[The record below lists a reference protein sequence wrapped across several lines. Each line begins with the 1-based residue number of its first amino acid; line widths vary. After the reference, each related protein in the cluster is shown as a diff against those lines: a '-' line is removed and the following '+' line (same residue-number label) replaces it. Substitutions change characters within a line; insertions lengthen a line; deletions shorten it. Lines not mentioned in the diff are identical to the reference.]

1 MNEEMLIQY
10 LVGFDE
16 INQMIS
22 TSYRLAVTELED
34 VQDQSA
40 QIVDDLLSM
49 LILAY
54 TAGVEATAQHL
65 AADLSVELDALE
77 DALYMPIDGKTF
89 EQRVQEYVFARDM
102 NGLSVVAASEYHRMY
117 NAGAYDAAMQY
128 VRTHGLGV
136 TKRWVTV
143 GDDRVRETHRYLEA
157 MSVDVDEEFYTSDG
171 DHAPYPGAF
180 RKAKNNVGCR
190 CIVIYDP
197 EEA

>member
-1 MNEEMLIQY
+1 MEEIIKQY

-22 TSYRLAVTELED
+22 TSYRLAVTELDD
-34 VQDQSA
+34 VQDQVA
-40 QIVDDLLSM
+40 QIIDDLLSM

-54 TAGVEATAQHL
+54 NAGMDATAQNL
-65 AADLSVELDALE
+65 DADLSVDLDALE
-77 DALYMPIDGKTF
+77 DALYTSIDGKTF
-89 EQRVQEYVFARDM
+89 EQRVQEYVLAQDM
-102 NGLSVVAASEYHRMY
+102 AGLSVVAVSEYHRLY
-117 NAGAYDAAMQY
+117 NAGAYDGAQQF
-128 VRTHGLGV
+128 VRTQGLGI

-143 GDDRVRETHRYLEA
+143 RDDRVRETHRYLEG

>member
-1 MNEEMLIQY
+1 MEEIIKQY

-22 TSYRLAVTELED
+22 TSYRLAVTELDD
-34 VQDQSA
+34 VQDQVA
-40 QIVDDLLSM
+40 QIIDDLLSM

-54 TAGVEATAQHL
+54 NAGMDATAQNF
-65 AADLSVELDALE
+65 AADLSVDLDALE
-77 DALYMPIDGKTF
+77 DALYTSIDGKTF
-89 EQRVQEYVFARDM
+89 EQRVQEYVLARDM
-102 NGLSVVAASEYHRMY
+102 AGLSVVAASEYHRLY
-117 NAGAYDAAMQY
+117 NAGAYDGAQQF
-128 VRTHGLGV
+128 VRTQGLGI
-136 TKRWVTV
+136 TKRWITV
-143 GDDRVRETHRYLEA
+143 RDDRVRETHRYLEG

>member
-1 MNEEMLIQY
+1 MEEIIKQY

-22 TSYRLAVTELED
+22 TSYRLAVTEIDD
-34 VQDQSA
+34 VQDQVA
-40 QIVDDLLSM
+40 QIIDDLLSM

-54 TAGVEATAQHL
+54 NAGMDATAQNL
-65 AADLSVELDALE
+65 ATDLSVDLDALE
-77 DALYMPIDGKTF
+77 DALYTSIDGKTF
-89 EQRVQEYVFARDM
+89 EQRVQEYVLAQDM
-102 NGLSVVAASEYHRMY
+102 AGLSVVAASEYHRLY
-117 NAGAYDAAMQY
+117 NAGAYDGAQQF
-128 VRTHGLGV
+128 VRTQGLGI
-136 TKRWVTV
+136 TKQWVTV
-143 GDDRVRETHRYLEA
+143 RDDRVRETHRYLEG

>member
-1 MNEEMLIQY
+1 MEEIIKQY

-22 TSYRLAVTELED
+22 TSYRLAVTELDD
-34 VQDQSA
+34 VQDQVA
-40 QIVDDLLSM
+40 QIIDDLLSM

-54 TAGVEATAQHL
+54 NAGMDATAQNL
-65 AADLSVELDALE
+65 AADLSVDLDALE
-77 DALYMPIDGKTF
+77 DALYTSIDGKTF
-89 EQRVQEYVFARDM
+89 EQRVQEYVLAQDM
-102 NGLSVVAASEYHRMY
+102 AGLSVMAASEYHRLY
-117 NAGAYDAAMQY
+117 NAGAYDGAQQF
-128 VRTHGLGV
+128 VRTQGLGI

-143 GDDRVRETHRYLEA
+143 RDDRVRETHRYLEG

>member
-1 MNEEMLIQY
+1 MEEIIKQY

-22 TSYRLAVTELED
+22 TSYRLAMTELDD
-34 VQDQSA
+34 VQDQVA
-40 QIVDDLLSM
+40 QIIDDLLSM

-54 TAGVEATAQHL
+54 NAGMDATAQNL
-65 AADLSVELDALE
+65 AADLSVDLDALE
-77 DALYMPIDGKTF
+77 DALYTSIDGKTF
-89 EQRVQEYVFARDM
+89 EQRVQEYVLAQDM
-102 NGLSVVAASEYHRMY
+102 AGLSVVAASEYHRLY
-117 NAGAYDAAMQY
+117 NAGAYDGAQQF
-128 VRTHGLGV
+128 VRTQGLGI

-143 GDDRVRETHRYLEA
+143 RDDRVRETHRYLEG

-190 CIVIYDP
+190 CIVVYDP

>member
-1 MNEEMLIQY
+1 MEEIIKQY

-22 TSYRLAVTELED
+22 TSYRLAVTELDD
-34 VQDQSA
+34 VQDQVA
-40 QIVDDLLSM
+40 QIIDDLLSM

-54 TAGVEATAQHL
+54 NAGMDATAQNL
-65 AADLSVELDALE
+65 AADLSVDLDALE
-77 DALYMPIDGKTF
+77 DALYTSIDGKTF
-89 EQRVQEYVFARDM
+89 EQRVQEYVLARDM
-102 NGLSVVAASEYHRMY
+102 AGLSVVAASEYHRLY
-117 NAGAYDAAMQY
+117 NAGAYDGAQQF
-128 VRTHGLGV
+128 VRTQGLGI

-143 GDDRVRETHRYLEA
+143 RDDRVRETHRYLEG

-190 CIVIYDP
+190 CIVIYDS

>member
-1 MNEEMLIQY
+1 MEEIIKQY

-22 TSYRLAVTELED
+22 TSYRLAVTELDD
-34 VQDQSA
+34 VQDQVA
-40 QIVDDLLSM
+40 QIIDDLLSM

-54 TAGVEATAQHL
+54 NAGMDATAQNL
-65 AADLSVELDALE
+65 AADLSVDLDALE
-77 DALYMPIDGKTF
+77 DALYTSIDGKTF
-89 EQRVQEYVFARDM
+89 EQRVQEYVLAQDM
-102 NGLSVVAASEYHRMY
+102 AGLSVVAASEYHRLY
-117 NAGAYDAAMQY
+117 NAGAYDGAQQF
-128 VRTHGLGV
+128 VRTQGLGII
-136 TKRWVTV
+136 KRWVTV
-143 GDDRVRETHRYLEA
+143 RDDRVRETHRYLEG

>member
-1 MNEEMLIQY
+1 MEEIIKQY

-22 TSYRLAVTELED
+22 TSYRLAVTELDD
-34 VQDQSA
+34 VQDQVA
-40 QIVDDLLSM
+40 QIIDDLLSM

-54 TAGVEATAQHL
+54 NAGMDATAQNL
-65 AADLSVELDALE
+65 AADLSVDLDALE
-77 DALYMPIDGKTF
+77 DALYTSIDGKTF
-89 EQRVQEYVFARDM
+89 EQRVQEYVLAQDM
-102 NGLSVVAASEYHRMY
+102 ADLSVVAASEYHRLY
-117 NAGAYDAAMQY
+117 NAGVYDGAQQF
-128 VRTHGLGV
+128 VRTQGLGI

-143 GDDRVRETHRYLEA
+143 RDDRVRETHRYLEG

>member
-1 MNEEMLIQY
+1 MEEIIKQY

-22 TSYRLAVTELED
+22 TSYRLAVTELDD
-34 VQDQSA
+34 VQDQVA
-40 QIVDDLLSM
+40 QIIDDLLSM

-54 TAGVEATAQHL
+54 NAGMDATAQNL
-65 AADLSVELDALE
+65 AADLSVDLDALE
-77 DALYMPIDGKTF
+77 DALYTSIDGKTF
-89 EQRVQEYVFARDM
+89 EQRVQEYVLAQDM
-102 NGLSVVAASEYHRMY
+102 AGLSVVAASEYHRLY
-117 NAGAYDAAMQY
+117 NAGAYDGAHQF
-128 VRTHGLGV
+128 VRTQGLGI

-143 GDDRVRETHRYLEA
+143 RDDRVRETHRYLEG

>member
-1 MNEEMLIQY
+1 MEEIIKQY

-22 TSYRLAVTELED
+22 TSYRLAVTELD
-34 VQDQSA
+34 GVQDQVA
-40 QIVDDLLSM
+40 QIIDDLLSM

-54 TAGVEATAQHL
+54 NAGMDATAQNL
-65 AADLSVELDALE
+65 AADLSVDLDALE
-77 DALYMPIDGKTF
+77 DALYTSIDGKTF
-89 EQRVQEYVFARDM
+89 EQRVQEYVLAQDM
-102 NGLSVVAASEYHRMY
+102 AGLSVVAASEYHRLY
-117 NAGAYDAAMQY
+117 NAGAYDGAQQF
-128 VRTHGLGV
+128 VRTQGLGI

-143 GDDRVRETHRYLEA
+143 RDDRVRETHRYLEG

>member
-1 MNEEMLIQY
+1 MNEEMLNQY

-49 LILAY
+49 LLLAY

-77 DALYMPIDGKTF
+77 DALYMPIDSKTF

-128 VRTHGLGV
+128 VRTQGLGV

-171 DHAPYPGAF
+171 DHAPSPGAF

>member
-1 MNEEMLIQY
+1 MEAIIKQY

-22 TSYRLAVTELED
+22 TSYRLAVTELDD
-34 VQDQSA
+34 VQDQVA
-40 QIVDDLLSM
+40 QIIDDLLSM

-54 TAGVEATAQHL
+54 NAGMDATAQNL
-65 AADLSVELDALE
+65 AADLSVDLDALE
-77 DALYMPIDGKTF
+77 DALYTSIDGKTF
-89 EQRVQEYVFARDM
+89 EQRVQEYVLAQDM
-102 NGLSVVAASEYHRMY
+102 AGLSVVAASEYHRLY
-117 NAGAYDAAMQY
+117 NAGAYDGAQQF
-128 VRTHGLGV
+128 VRTQGLGI

-143 GDDRVRETHRYLEA
+143 RDDRVRETHRYLEG

>member
-1 MNEEMLIQY
+1 MEEIIKQY

-22 TSYRLAVTELED
+22 TSYRLAVTELDD
-34 VQDQSA
+34 VQDQVA
-40 QIVDDLLSM
+40 QIIDDLLSM

-54 TAGVEATAQHL
+54 NAGMDATAQNL
-65 AADLSVELDALE
+65 DADLSVDLDALE
-77 DALYMPIDGKTF
+77 DALYTSIDGKTF
-89 EQRVQEYVFARDM
+89 EQRVQEYVLAQDM
-102 NGLSVVAASEYHRMY
+102 AGLSVVAASEYHRLY
-117 NAGAYDAAMQY
+117 NAGAYDGAKQFG
-128 VRTHGLGV
+128 RTQGLGI

-143 GDDRVRETHRYLEA
+143 RDDRVRETHRYLEG

>member
-1 MNEEMLIQY
+1 MEEIIKQY

-22 TSYRLAVTELED
+22 TSYRLAVTELDD
-34 VQDQSA
+34 VQDQVA
-40 QIVDDLLSM
+40 QIIDDLLSM

-54 TAGVEATAQHL
+54 NAGMDATAQNL
-65 AADLSVELDALE
+65 AADLSVDLDALE
-77 DALYMPIDGKTF
+77 DALYTSIDGKTF
-89 EQRVQEYVFARDM
+89 EQRVQEYVLAQDM
-102 NGLSVVAASEYHRMY
+102 AGLSVVAASEYHRLY
-117 NAGAYDAAMQY
+117 NVGAYDGAQQF
-128 VRTHGLGV
+128 VRTQGLGI

-143 GDDRVRETHRYLEA
+143 RDDRVRETHRYLEG

>member
-1 MNEEMLIQY
+1 MEEIIKQY

-22 TSYRLAVTELED
+22 TSCRLAVTELDD
-34 VQDQSA
+34 VQDQVA
-40 QIVDDLLSM
+40 QIIDDLLSM

-54 TAGVEATAQHL
+54 NAGMDATAQNL
-65 AADLSVELDALE
+65 AADLSVDLDALE
-77 DALYMPIDGKTF
+77 DALYTSIDGKTF
-89 EQRVQEYVFARDM
+89 EQRVQEYVLAQDM
-102 NGLSVVAASEYHRMY
+102 AGLSVVAASEYHRLY
-117 NAGAYDAAMQY
+117 NAGAYDGAQQF
-128 VRTHGLGV
+128 VRTQGLGI

-143 GDDRVRETHRYLEA
+143 RDDRVRETHRYLEG

>member
-1 MNEEMLIQY
+1 MEEIIKQY

-22 TSYRLAVTELED
+22 TSYRLAVTELDD
-34 VQDQSA
+34 VRDQVA
-40 QIVDDLLSM
+40 QIIDDLLSM

-54 TAGVEATAQHL
+54 NAGMDATAQNL
-65 AADLSVELDALE
+65 DADLSVDLDALE
-77 DALYMPIDGKTF
+77 DALYTSIDGKTF
-89 EQRVQEYVFARDM
+89 EQRVQEYVLAQDM
-102 NGLSVVAASEYHRMY
+102 AGLSVVAASEYHRLY
-117 NAGAYDAAMQY
+117 NAGAYDGAQQF
-128 VRTHGLGV
+128 VLTQGLGI

-143 GDDRVRETHRYLEA
+143 RDDRVRETHRYLEG

>member
-1 MNEEMLIQY
+1 MEEIIKQY

-22 TSYRLAVTELED
+22 TSYRLAVTELDD
-34 VQDQSA
+34 VQDQVA
-40 QIVDDLLSM
+40 QIIDDLLSM

-54 TAGVEATAQHL
+54 NAGMDATAQNL
-65 AADLSVELDALE
+65 AADLSVDLDALE
-77 DALYMPIDGKTF
+77 DALYTSIDGKTF
-89 EQRVQEYVFARDM
+89 EQRVQEYVLAHDM
-102 NGLSVVAASEYHRMY
+102 AGLSVVAASEYHRLY
-117 NAGAYDAAMQY
+117 NAGSYDGAQQF
-128 VRTHGLGV
+128 VRTQGLGI

-143 GDDRVRETHRYLEA
+143 RDDRVRETHRYLEG

>member
-1 MNEEMLIQY
+1 MEEIIKQY

-22 TSYRLAVTELED
+22 TSYRLAVTELDD
-34 VQDQSA
+34 VQDQVA
-40 QIVDDLLSM
+40 QIIDDLLSM

-54 TAGVEATAQHL
+54 NAGMDATAQNL
-65 AADLSVELDALE
+65 AADLSVDLDALE
-77 DALYMPIDGKTF
+77 DALYTSIDGKTF
-89 EQRVQEYVFARDM
+89 EQRVQEYVLAQDM
-102 NGLSVVAASEYHRMY
+102 AGLSVVAASEYHRLY
-117 NAGAYDAAMQY
+117 NAGAYDGAQQF
-128 VRTHGLGV
+128 VRTQGLGI

-143 GDDRVRETHRYLEA
+143 RDDRVRETHRYLEGV
-157 MSVDVDEEFYTSDG
+157 SVDVDEEFYTSDG

-190 CIVIYDP
+190 CIVVYDP

>member
-1 MNEEMLIQY
+1 MEEIIKQY

-22 TSYRLAVTELED
+22 TSYRLAVTELDD
-34 VQDQSA
+34 VQDQVA
-40 QIVDDLLSM
+40 QIIDDLLSM

-54 TAGVEATAQHL
+54 NAGMDATAQNL
-65 AADLSVELDALE
+65 AADLSVDLDALE
-77 DALYMPIDGKTF
+77 DALYTSIDGKTF
-89 EQRVQEYVFARDM
+89 EQRVQEYVLAQDM
-102 NGLSVVAASEYHRMY
+102 AGLSVVAASEYHRLY
-117 NAGAYDAAMQY
+117 NAGAYDGAQQF
-128 VRTHGLGV
+128 VRTQGLGI

-143 GDDRVRETHRYLEA
+143 RDDRVRETHRYLEG

-180 RKAKNNVGCR
+180 RKAKNNIGCR
-190 CIVIYDP
+190 CIVIYGP

>member
-1 MNEEMLIQY
+1 MEEIIKQY

-22 TSYRLAVTELED
+22 TSYRLAVTELDD
-34 VQDQSA
+34 VQDQVA
-40 QIVDDLLSM
+40 QIIDDLLSM

-54 TAGVEATAQHL
+54 NAGMDATAQNL
-65 AADLSVELDALE
+65 AADLSVDLDALE
-77 DALYMPIDGKTF
+77 DALYTSIDGKTF
-89 EQRVQEYVFARDM
+89 EQRVQEYVLAQDM
-102 NGLSVVAASEYHRMY
+102 AGLSMVAASEYHRLY
-117 NAGAYDAAMQY
+117 NAGAYDGAQQF
-128 VRTHGLGV
+128 VRTQGLGI

-143 GDDRVRETHRYLEA
+143 RDDRVRETHRYLEG

>member
-1 MNEEMLIQY
+1 MEEIIKQY

-22 TSYRLAVTELED
+22 TSYRLAVTELDD
-34 VQDQSA
+34 VQDQVA
-40 QIVDDLLSM
+40 QIIDDLLSM

-54 TAGVEATAQHL
+54 NAGMDATAQNL
-65 AADLSVELDALE
+65 AADLSVDLDALE
-77 DALYMPIDGKTF
+77 DALYTSIDGKTF
-89 EQRVQEYVFARDM
+89 EQRVQEYVLAQDM
-102 NGLSVVAASEYHRMY
+102 AGLSVVAASEYHRLY
-117 NAGAYDAAMQY
+117 NAGAYDGAQQF
-128 VRTHGLGV
+128 VRTQGLGI

-143 GDDRVRETHRYLEA
+143 RDDRVRETHRYLEG
-157 MSVDVDEEFYTSDG
+157 MSVDVGEEFYTSDG

>member
-1 MNEEMLIQY
+1 MEEIIKQY

-22 TSYRLAVTELED
+22 TSYRLAVTELDD
-34 VQDQSA
+34 VQDQVA
-40 QIVDDLLSM
+40 QIIDDLLSM

-54 TAGVEATAQHL
+54 NAGMDATAQNL
-65 AADLSVELDALE
+65 DVDLSVDLDALE
-77 DALYMPIDGKTF
+77 DALYTSIDGKTF
-89 EQRVQEYVFARDM
+89 EQRVQEYVLAQDM
-102 NGLSVVAASEYHRMY
+102 AGLSVVAASEYHRLY
-117 NAGAYDAAMQY
+117 NAGAYDGAKQFA
-128 VRTHGLGV
+128 RTQGLGI

-143 GDDRVRETHRYLEA
+143 RDDRVRETHRYLEG

-190 CIVIYDP
+190 CIVIYGP

>member
-1 MNEEMLIQY
+1 MEEIIKQY

-22 TSYRLAVTELED
+22 TSYRLAVTELDD
-34 VQDQSA
+34 VQDQVA
-40 QIVDDLLSM
+40 QIIDDLLSM

-54 TAGVEATAQHL
+54 NAGMDVTAQNL
-65 AADLSVELDALE
+65 AADLSVDLDALE
-77 DALYMPIDGKTF
+77 DALYTSIDGKTF
-89 EQRVQEYVFARDM
+89 EQRVQEYVLAQDM
-102 NGLSVVAASEYHRMY
+102 AGLSVVAASEYHRLY
-117 NAGAYDAAMQY
+117 NAGAYDGAQQF
-128 VRTHGLGV
+128 VRTQGLGI

-143 GDDRVRETHRYLEA
+143 RDDRVRETHRYLEG

>member
-1 MNEEMLIQY
+1 MEEIIKQY

-22 TSYRLAVTELED
+22 TSYRLAVTELDD
-34 VQDQSA
+34 VQDQVA
-40 QIVDDLLSM
+40 QIIDDLLSM

-54 TAGVEATAQHL
+54 NAGMDATAQNL
-65 AADLSVELDALE
+65 AADLSVDLDALE
-77 DALYMPIDGKTF
+77 DALYTSIDGKTF
-89 EQRVQEYVFARDM
+89 EQRVQEYVLAQDM
-102 NGLSVVAASEYHRMY
+102 AGLSVVAASEYHRLY
-117 NAGAYDAAMQY
+117 NAGAYDGAQQF
-128 VRTHGLGV
+128 VRTQGLGI

-143 GDDRVRETHRYLEA
+143 RDDRVRETHRYLEG
-157 MSVDVDEEFYTSDG
+157 MSVDVDKEFYTSDG

>member
-1 MNEEMLIQY
+1 MEEIIKQY

-22 TSYRLAVTELED
+22 TSYRLAVTELDD
-34 VQDQSA
+34 VQDQVA
-40 QIVDDLLSM
+40 QIIDDLLSM

-54 TAGVEATAQHL
+54 NAGMDATAQNL
-65 AADLSVELDALE
+65 AADLSVDLDALE
-77 DALYMPIDGKTF
+77 DALYTSIDGKTF
-89 EQRVQEYVFARDM
+89 EQRVQEYVLAQDM
-102 NGLSVVAASEYHRMY
+102 AGLSVVAASEYHRLY
-117 NAGAYDAAMQY
+117 NAGAYDGAQQF
-128 VRTHGLGV
+128 VRTQGLGI

-143 GDDRVRETHRYLEA
+143 RDDRVRETHRYLEG

>member
-1 MNEEMLIQY
+1 MEEIIKQY

-22 TSYRLAVTELED
+22 TSYRLAVTELDD
-34 VQDQSA
+34 VQDQVA
-40 QIVDDLLSM
+40 QIIDDLLSM

-54 TAGVEATAQHL
+54 NAGMDATAQNL
-65 AADLSVELDALE
+65 AADLSVDLDALE
-77 DALYMPIDGKTF
+77 DALYTSIDGKTF
-89 EQRVQEYVFARDM
+89 EQRVQEYVLAQDM
-102 NGLSVVAASEYHRMY
+102 AGLSVVAASEYHRLY
-117 NAGAYDAAMQY
+117 NAGAYEGAQQF
-128 VRTHGLGV
+128 VRTQGLGI

-143 GDDRVRETHRYLEA
+143 RDDRVRETHRYLEG

>member
-1 MNEEMLIQY
+1 MEEIIKQY

-22 TSYRLAVTELED
+22 TSYRLAMTELDD
-34 VQDQSA
+34 VQDQVA
-40 QIVDDLLSM
+40 QIIDDLLSM

-54 TAGVEATAQHL
+54 NAGMDATAQNL
-65 AADLSVELDALE
+65 AADLSVDLDALE
-77 DALYMPIDGKTF
+77 DALYTSIDGKTF
-89 EQRVQEYVFARDM
+89 EQRVQEYVLAQDM
-102 NGLSVVAASEYHRMY
+102 AGLSVVAASEYHRLY
-117 NAGAYDAAMQY
+117 NAGAYDGAQQF
-128 VRTHGLGV
+128 VRTQGLGI

-143 GDDRVRETHRYLEA
+143 RDDRVRETHRYLEG

>member
-1 MNEEMLIQY
+1 MEEIIKQY

-22 TSYRLAVTELED
+22 TSYRLAVTELDD
-34 VQDQSA
+34 VQDQVA
-40 QIVDDLLSM
+40 QIIDDLLSM

-54 TAGVEATAQHL
+54 NAGMDVTAQNL
-65 AADLSVELDALE
+65 AADLSVDLDALE
-77 DALYMPIDGKTF
+77 DALYTSIDGKTF
-89 EQRVQEYVFARDM
+89 EQRVQEYVLARDM
-102 NGLSVVAASEYHRMY
+102 ADLSVVAASEYHRLY
-117 NAGAYDAAMQY
+117 NAGAYDGAQQF
-128 VRTHGLGV
+128 VRTQGLGI

-143 GDDRVRETHRYLEA
+143 RDDRVRETHRYLEG

>member
-1 MNEEMLIQY
+1 MEEIIKQY

-22 TSYRLAVTELED
+22 TSYRLAVTELDD
-34 VQDQSA
+34 VQDQVA
-40 QIVDDLLSM
+40 QIIDDLLSM

-54 TAGVEATAQHL
+54 NAGMDATAQNL
-65 AADLSVELDALE
+65 AADLSVDLDALE
-77 DALYMPIDGKTF
+77 DALYTSIDGKTF
-89 EQRVQEYVFARDM
+89 EQRVQEYVLAQDM
-102 NGLSVVAASEYHRMY
+102 AGLSVVAASEYHRLY
-117 NAGAYDAAMQY
+117 NAGAYDGAQQF
-128 VRTHGLGV
+128 VRTQGLGI

-143 GDDRVRETHRYLEA
+143 RDDKVRETHRYLEG

-190 CIVIYDP
+190 CIVIYAP